1 MVVGR
6 AIVELVDGVVDIAV
20 VGVVVHAG
28 AYAYRVA
35 ERTGDYGL
43 IIARGIGAEF
53 DSRLIL
59 PGAGGVLGHVLDGPA
74 DIGATKQGAHRA
86 LQYLDAFYVNRPCDL
101 PFKNLHV
108 VDVKADTRD
117 EAKAADAPQHHIRRV
132 IVRLV
137 DIEIRHQRAQV
148 VELSDVCVLDS
159 RGRNGGD
166 RRRDVPEILGTFS
179 CRDDNFNET
188 VVLRDAGRSG
198 LLVGSQGHGSVESA
212 GQSQCQSSQTYPY
225 PNPETSPG

>member
-28 AYAYRVA
+28 AYADLVVDRS
-35 ERTGDYGL
+35 GDYGL

-53 DSRLIL
+53 DSRLVL

-86 LQYLDAFYVNRPCDL
+86 LQYLDAFDVNRPCDL

-108 VDVKADTRD
+108 VDIKANTRD
-117 EAKAADAPQHHIRRV
+117 EAKTADAPQHHIRRV
-132 IVRLV
+132 VVRLV
-137 DIEIRHQRAQV
+137 DVEIRHQRAQV
-148 VELSDVCVLDS
+148 VELSEVRLGDG
-159 RGRNGGD
+159 RGRDGGD
-166 RRRDVPEILGTFS
+166 RRGDVSEIFTTLSRGDNDFS
-179 CRDDNFNET
+179 DA
-188 VVLRDAGRSG
+188 LRA
-198 LLVGSQGHGSVESA
+198 VG
-212 GQSQCQSSQTYPY
+212 
-225 PNPETSPG
+225 